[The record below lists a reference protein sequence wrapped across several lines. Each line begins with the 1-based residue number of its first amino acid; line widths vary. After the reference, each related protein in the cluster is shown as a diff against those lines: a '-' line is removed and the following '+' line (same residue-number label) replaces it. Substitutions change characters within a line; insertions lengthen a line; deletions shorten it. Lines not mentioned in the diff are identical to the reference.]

1 MKSRKKS
8 FILLNFQGA
17 YALMHVRSLSYK
29 INERKVQGLG
39 RNALYS
45 QLKEKGVVVSDVRLR
60 KLLDELKDEQ
70 MVEIH
75 QGRKGTNITKKGFL
89 YLQEHIDLL
98 A

>member
-1 MKSRKKS
+1 MTTEKTVFEYEHQHEKIKLD
-8 FILLNFQGA
+8 LLRLLKETTSEG
-17 YALMHVRSLSYK
+17 
-29 INERKVQGLG
+29 QGLG

-70 MVEIH
+70 LVEIH

-98 A
+98 E